1 MVATWQHHGVMHYL
15 FAEVACSACIFL
27 VRPTNVQ
34 LALIQD
40 MCRFMQHLH
49 SPGPEEL
56 LGDVRR
62 VWPHIVLQQVKII
75 LPIHERQ
82 LSWLKNLN
90 I

>member
-1 MVATWQHHGVMHYL
+1 MATWQHHGVMQYL

-27 VRPTNVQ
+27 VHPTNVQ

-40 MCRFMQHLH
+40 MCRLMQHLH

-62 VWPHIVLQQVKII
+62 AWPHIVLLQVKII
-75 LPIHERQ
+75 SPLHVRLQ
-82 LSWLKNLN
+82 SWFKNL